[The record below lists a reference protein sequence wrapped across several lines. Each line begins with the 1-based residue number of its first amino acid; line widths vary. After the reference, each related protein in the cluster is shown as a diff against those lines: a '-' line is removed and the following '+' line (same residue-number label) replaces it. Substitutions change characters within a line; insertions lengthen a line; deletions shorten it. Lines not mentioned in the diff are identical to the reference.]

1 MKTKKCRKDDCFG
14 CRAQTCKVLKESV
27 TDQSC
32 PFFKTDSQ
40 LEAERQV
47 TIDRLKAI
55 RRDDLIENYINNP
68 IGYLI

>member
-32 PFFKTDSQ
+32 PFYKTENR
-40 LEAERQV
+40 LETERNAS
-47 TIDRLKAI
+47 IDRLKAI
-55 RRDDLIENYINNP
+55 SRDDLIENYIDNP